1 MLGGQTVA
9 VAIEF
14 QLDAEPIK
22 GSLRVAAR
30 PPTPFRGWLALTSLL
45 QAAAH
50 HHDDAHTYDEAQTS
64 PHGPHHQEVTD
75 HMQRNGSSLDLDR
88 VASLRRCSC
97 RGIAA
102 GRRWPAQHIVRLI
115 SIL

>member
-22 GSLRVAAR
+22 GSLRVAAG

-45 QAAAH
+45 QAAAR
-50 HHDDAHTYDEAQTS
+50 HDDVQTYDDAQTS
-64 PHGPHHQEVTD
+64 LDARTTG
-75 HMQRNGSSLDLDR
+75 GS
-88 VASLRRCSC
+88 
-97 RGIAA
+97 
-102 GRRWPAQHIVRLI
+102 
-115 SIL
+115 